1 MINDHKENTKRWVN
15 SGPRDEGI
23 EEKVNK
29 ANVKISN
36 ESEKLKQLK
45 DST

>member
-1 MINDHKENTKRWVN
+1 MITKKIQKDGYFLYP

-29 ANVKISN
+29 ANEKIKMRVKN
-36 ESEKLKQLK
+36 
-45 DST
+45 